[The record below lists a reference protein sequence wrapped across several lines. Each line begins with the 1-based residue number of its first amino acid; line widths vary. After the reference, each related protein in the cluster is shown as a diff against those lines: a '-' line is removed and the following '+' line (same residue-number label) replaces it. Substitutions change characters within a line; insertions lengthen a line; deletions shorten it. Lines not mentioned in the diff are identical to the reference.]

1 MPSGGRAL
9 ALAVVL
15 SLVMPGLGHVYIG
28 RFLRALI
35 WFAGALVI
43 GAIVDRQGV
52 SSGVFWGMVAALAVF
67 AATDAAMLVRSEP
80 RQGRR

>member
-1 MPSGGRAL
+1 M

-52 SSGVFWGMVAALAVF
+52 SSSVFWGMVAALAVC
-67 AATDAAMLVRSEP
+67 AAVDAAILMRSEP